1 MGLFSSNTT
10 KPTSE
15 LLAKTAADAVSV
27 FQTTITKLKEV
38 VDSAKVAISNNQKE
52 IDALQAENTK
62 LEKVVTDN
70 TTMAFKL
77 SDLFNPAPSSS
88 SDGAE

>member
-1 MGLFSSNTT
+1 MGLFSSNT

-52 IDALQAENTK
+52 INALQAENTK

-70 TTMAFKL
+70 TTMASKL

-88 SDGAE
+88 SDEAE